1 MSVTTL
7 TAGVMSREDLARL
20 LAGPASEGQLT
31 APVRVAPEVVLFVP
45 VRDPDAITLDYVNS
59 TVPPKEYLFPRAEKI
74 LGWRGSG
81 PQPELVLPPEP
92 QPLVLF
98 GVRPCDL
105 RAITVLEPVFGGPY
119 PDLYWRRRRELTTI
133 VGLGCTEP
141 GPYCFCVAWGIS
153 PVAAPEADLML
164 TPLEPPAAGG
174 YLVAVQSAKGEELL
188 RRSGVGLEAAGTE
201 PGVLRERRAA
211 ELTARFRRL
220 IDPTGVERAA
230 ERLFEHPYWR
240 ELARRCLGCGICT
253 FLCPT
258 CHCFNVIDR
267 TAPDGSGGRYRC
279 WDSCLF
285 ERFTLQA
292 SGHNP
297 RPTRAERLRNR
308 LLHKLSYHRTR
319 YGLEGCTGCGRC
331 VAACPVNIDIAE
343 VVADLKGLM
352 T

>member
-1 MSVTTL
+1 MSVTTP
-7 TAGVMSREDLARL
+7 TAGTISRPDLARL
-20 LAGPASEGQLT
+20 LAGPAADGRLV
-31 APVRVAPEVVLFVP
+31 APVRTAPGVVLFAP
-45 VRDPDAITLDYVNS
+45 VRDPGALTLEYVNS
-59 TVPPKEYLFPRAEKI
+59 TVSPKGCLFPQSEKI
-74 LGWRGSG
+74 LGWRGGG
-81 PQPELVLPPEP
+81 PKLDLYSPPEP

-105 RAITVLEPVFGGPY
+105 RAITVLEPVFGGGY
-119 PDLYWRRRRELTTI
+119 PDPYWRRRRELTTV

-164 TPLEPPAAGG
+164 TPVDPG
-174 YLVAVQSAKGEELL
+174 YLVQSQSPKGEELL
-188 RRSGVGLEAAGTE
+188 RRSGVSLQAAGTE
-201 PGVLRERRAA
+201 PAVLRERRTA

-220 IDPTGVERAA
+220 IDPTGVEAAA
-230 ERLFEHPYWR
+230 ERLFDHPYWR

-253 FLCPT
+253 YVCPT

-308 LLHKLSYHRTR
+308 LLHKLSYHRSR

-331 VAACPVNIDIAE
+331 VAACPVNIDITE
-343 VVADLKGLM
+343 VVADLKGMM